1 MIGVG
6 DFDFGSLPG
15 TAFPVLATTA
25 WLAPDRIPV
34 ELLPSTPD
42 RDADLAA
49 LVRAGLVTRGPDGT
63 CSVAPRVQQKFRRFL
78 GERWQFTAIA
88 GIAGYLGDPGA
99 PGATA
104 RCITLAPHL
113 SAWVGYTRAEDHG
126 TNIVRLIER
135 MLDLLFESGL
145 WRAALPLCERVNE
158 VTELRFPPGSTAS
171 RLSRSRLAHA
181 CREVGQYQR
190 ATRIWEGL
198 IAVQVEISGAGHPL
212 VSDLET
218 GLGETLLESGD
229 HRRAMEVVERIVA
242 DRTASLGATH
252 RDTLSAR
259 NNIGVIHEWAGR
271 RDEAARVWAAL
282 LPEFESALGPDDP
295 DTVLVRTRL
304 KSAQGAQGGP
314 AIEPEEPEQ
323 ARSVEELTGEV
334 VFDELGRWHALLLAD
349 EDPEVDSEAVE
360 PEVRQLL
367 ERGEAALGAGH
378 PAVVATRRLLA
389 IVHFRQERW
398 DDAVE
403 AARET
408 LDAADR
414 YLGRSDDRTKK
425 SVALLM
431 QALVLAG
438 HFDALEPLLEE
449 RLEDV
454 IELLGFGDPLVRALA
469 ARRALDDLKQPRL
482 W

>member
-1 MIGVG
+1 MG

-15 TAFPVLATTA
+15 TALAVLATTA
-25 WLAPDRIPV
+25 WLAPDRTPV

-49 LVRAGLVTRGPDGT
+49 LVRAGLLTRGSDGT

-88 GIAGYLGDPGA
+88 GIAGYLGAPGA
-99 PGATA
+99 PGETA
-104 RCITLAPHL
+104 RCITLTPHL
-113 SAWVGYTRAEDHG
+113 SAWLGFTRAEDHG
-126 TNIVRLIER
+126 TDIALLLER
-135 MLDLLFESGL
+135 VIDMLFESGL

-158 VTELRFPPGSTAS
+158 VIELWFPPDSPAS
-171 RLSRSRLAHA
+171 RQSRSRLARA
-181 CREVGQYQR
+181 CCEVGQYRR
-190 ATRIWEGL
+190 AARIWEDL
-198 IAVQVEISGAGHPL
+198 IAVQVEISGAGHQM

-218 GLGETLLESGD
+218 GLGETLLEAGD
-229 HRRAMEVVERIVA
+229 HQRALEVVERVVA
-242 DRTASLGATH
+242 DRTASLGAAH
-252 RDTLSAR
+252 RDTLRAR
-259 NNIGVIHEWAGR
+259 NNIGVVHDRAGL
-271 RDEAARVWAAL
+271 RDEAARVWTAL

-295 DTVLVRTRL
+295 DTVLLRTRL
-304 KSAQGAQGGP
+304 KSAQSAQGGADGP
-314 AIEPEEPEQ
+314 AVEPEEPAQ
-323 ARSVEELTGEV
+323 ARSEEELTAEAIY
-334 VFDELGRWHALLLAD
+334 DELGRWHALLV
-349 EDPEVDSEAVE
+349 ERDPEPDSDAVE
-360 PEVRQLL
+360 PEVRHLL
-367 ERGEAALGAGH
+367 ECGEAALGAGH

-389 IVHFRQERW
+389 IVYFRQERW

-403 AARET
+403 EARET

-431 QALVLAG
+431 EVLVLAG
-438 HFDALEPLLEE
+438 RFDALEPLLEE

-469 ARRALDDLKQPRL
+469 ARRALGDLKQPRL